1 MTPLATPL
9 RWHAFAKRF
18 NALPGDYAAIAIRLA
33 WAYAS
38 VHVLGNVVHAT
49 ISTEVDNVPA
59 LFDTTHT
66 GDWPTR
72 ATAGPTPRGSSYIF
86 PGHSH
91 LAMRGELS

>member
-38 VHVLGNVVHAT
+38 VHVLGNVVRAM
-49 ISTEVDNVPA
+49 ISTEVDRPPDLHRVQLVHFP
-59 LFDTTHT
+59 
-66 GDWPTR
+66 WPL
-72 ATAGPTPRGSSYIF
+72 SS
-86 PGHSH
+86 G
-91 LAMRGELS
+91 